1 MVLLTRYSTVAGIP
15 LPDLVKMG
23 WTTQERLDAIVQA
36 TPDAMRL
43 LGRAVDSFGLSARG
57 ARRVLRVARTVADL
71 GGEAAT
77 GPDAMAE
84 ALSFRSDSTPSPGV

>member
-1 MVLLTRYSTVAGIP
+1 VVAARRRQRRRGGCANAR
-15 LPDLVKMG
+15 LPDG
-23 WTTQERLDAIVQA
+23 RLDAIVQA

-71 GGEAAT
+71 GGESAT

-84 ALSFRSDSTPSPGV
+84 ALSFRSEPDSTPSPGV